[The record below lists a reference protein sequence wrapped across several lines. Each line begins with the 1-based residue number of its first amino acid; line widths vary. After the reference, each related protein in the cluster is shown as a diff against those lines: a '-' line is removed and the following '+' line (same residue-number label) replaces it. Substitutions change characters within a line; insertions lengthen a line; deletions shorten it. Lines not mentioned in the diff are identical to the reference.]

1 MYANVY
7 FRLRGWY
14 TAGGHA
20 ESVKSLSRAGGGG
33 GGGDFNS
40 PLYSFQEATEARLGE
55 KLNLADSYSVVA
67 TINTIR
73 VENSIYKACPV
84 ESCKKKVSHARVR
97 SSKIRNRCIQSCIQR
112 YGQNAARYSILLNHF
127 LFYLLFCFIFFYHIS
142 LFLHFFII
150 CIKVI
155 SFYHIETS

>member
-1 MYANVY
+1 MWRNIFCAHLHVYANVY

-14 TAGGHA
+14 TAGGHS
-20 ESVKSLSRAGGGG
+20 ETVKSLSRAGGGG

-84 ESCKKKVSHARVR
+84 ESCKKKVS
-97 SSKIRNRCIQSCIQR
+97 
-112 YGQNAARYSILLNHF
+112 YTFILLKYKTVVLKVVDVDEMQLVIPFF
-127 LFYLLFCFIFFYHIS
+127 LIIFYFIYLLYFFLS
-142 LFLHFFII
+142 SFPSAFF
-150 CIKVI
+150 
-155 SFYHIETS
+155 